1 MVVGVYIFESGFDF
15 LRGLPILKK
24 SPDFG
29 FDLGL
34 FSARLILIKKWEW
47 SKIKSKH
54 EILISRFFLDR
65 YGVLDRKV

>member
-1 MVVGVYIFESGFDF
+1 MCFWCGYIFLEGVLIFDF

-34 FSARLILIKKWEW
+34 FSASLILIKKWEW

-54 EILISRFFLDR
+54 EILILRFFLDR
-65 YGVLDRKV
+65 